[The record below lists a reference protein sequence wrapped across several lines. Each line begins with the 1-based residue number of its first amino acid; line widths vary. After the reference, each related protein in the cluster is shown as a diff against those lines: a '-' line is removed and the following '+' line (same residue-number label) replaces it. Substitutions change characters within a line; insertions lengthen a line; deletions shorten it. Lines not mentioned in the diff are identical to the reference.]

1 MCLNVQSGNF
11 QSTLNQAA
19 VGFVKTIQ
27 PDYVH
32 NIILTKK
39 KGISQ
44 LSILKIYE
52 MKARCNVPA
61 LILLL
66 SLLARINLENNTFSL
81 G

>member
-1 MCLNVQSGNF
+1 MCLNVQTGTF

-44 LSILKIYE
+44 LSILKIY
-52 MKARCNVPA
+52 
-61 LILLL
+61 
-66 SLLARINLENNTFSL
+66 
-81 G
+81 